1 MKVITYILVSVD
13 LGESDNIL
21 RDLIKIKEVRSAS
34 VVSGI
39 YDLIVR
45 VETDDLAQLHKI
57 TTHEIH
63 KIPHIIRTT
72 SLVVGSEL
80 TIPE

>member
-1 MKVITYILVSVD
+1 MKVITYILVNVD
-13 LGESDNIL
+13 LGESDSVL

-39 YDLIVR
+39 YDIIVR
-45 VETDDLAQLHKI
+45 VETDDLAQLHII
-57 TTHEIH
+57 TTHKIH
-63 KIPHIIRTT
+63 KIAHIIRTT
-72 SLVVGSEL
+72 SLVVGVEL

>member
-13 LGESDNIL
+13 LGESDSVL
-21 RDLIKIKEVRSAS
+21 RNLIKIAEVRSAS

-57 TTHEIH
+57 TTHKIH

>member
-1 MKVITYILVSVD
+1 MRVITYILVNVD
-13 LGESDNIL
+13 LGESDNVL
-21 RDLIKIKEVRSAS
+21 RDLIKIKEVRSAA

-39 YDLIVR
+39 HDMVVR
-45 VETDDLAQLHKI
+45 VETDDLLQLHNI
-57 TTHEIH
+57 TTHRIH

>member
-13 LGESDNIL
+13 LGVSDNVL
-21 RDLIKIKEVRSAS
+21 RNIIKIKEVISSS

-57 TTHEIH
+57 TTHKIH

>member
-21 RDLIKIKEVRSAS
+21 RNLIKIKEVRSAS

-39 YDLIVR
+39 YDIVVR
-45 VETDDLAQLHKI
+45 VETDDLAELHRV

-63 KIPHIIRTT
+63 KIPHIARTT

>member
-1 MKVITYILVSVD
+1 MKVITYILVNVD
-13 LGESDNIL
+13 LGESDNVL
-21 RDLIKIKEVRSAS
+21 RELIKIKEVRSAS

-39 YDLIVR
+39 HDLIVR
-45 VETDDLAQLHKI
+45 VETDDLAQLHKV

-63 KIPHIIRTT
+63 KIPHILRTT